1 MDGWREGVRAPL
13 GASLNAAD
21 TYNSLGHL
29 SCSLCNAPV
38 KGELL
43 WQTHVLGKQHREVSG
58 GAEGASLGRALL
70 SGSTGKGQGLGR
82 GHTAGTGAWRSLLLA
97 LR

>member
-1 MDGWREGVRAPL
+1 MWRVSSRGCPSRSVPLPLTAPV
-13 GASLNAAD
+13 

-38 KGELL
+38 KSELL

-58 GAEGASLGRALL
+58 RRAGAGGAAALGVRAARR
-70 SGSTGKGQGLGR
+70 R
-82 GHTAGTGAWRSLLLA
+82 GVRV
-97 LR
+97 